1 MDFYN
6 TNYEITY
13 EKYMKDDPDAAD
25 IHYKKNLIEVFNLD
39 ENSDFDLVSDR
50 VGKIYEK
57 MKPYIESNEVF
68 KGLLLQ
74 SAAKIMSTDTEL
86 GYMILH
92 SYDTLY
98 LIHKLNTEFIIN
110 NTINDSILQSI
121 KEKI

>member
-39 ENSDFDLVSDR
+39 ENSDFDFISDR

-74 SAAKIMSTDTEL
+74 SAAKIMSNIYSDDQKISNL
-86 GYMILH
+86 VKKL
-92 SYDTLY
+92 
-98 LIHKLNTEFIIN
+98 LIVSNK
-110 NTINDSILQSI
+110 
-121 KEKI
+121 K

>member
-1 MDFYN
+1 MFYN

-13 EKYMKDDPDAAD
+13 HKYMNENPDKAD
-25 IHYKKNLIEVFNLD
+25 VYYKKNLIEVFNLD
-39 ENSDFDLVSDR
+39 EDSDFDLISDR
-50 VGKIYEK
+50 VGEIYKK
-57 MKPYIESNEVF
+57 MKPYIQSNKVF
-68 KGLLLQ
+68 KELLLE

-98 LIHKLNTEFIIN
+98 LIHKLNTEFLTN
-110 NTINDSILQSI
+110 NTINDSILRSI

>member
-1 MDFYN
+1 MELYN

-13 EKYMKDDPDAAD
+13 EKYMKDDPDTAD
-25 IHYKKNLIEVFNLD
+25 IYYKKNLIEVFNLD

-50 VGKIYEK
+50 VGEIYKK
-57 MKPYIESNEVF
+57 MKPYIQSNEVF
-68 KGLLLQ
+68 KELLLQ

-98 LIHKLNTEFIIN
+98 LIHKLNTEFLTN